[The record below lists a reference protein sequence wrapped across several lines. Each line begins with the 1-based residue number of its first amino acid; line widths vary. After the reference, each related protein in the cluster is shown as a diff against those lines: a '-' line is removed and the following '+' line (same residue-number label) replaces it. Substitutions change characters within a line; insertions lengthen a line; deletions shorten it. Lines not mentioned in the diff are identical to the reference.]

1 MPQTHRSTAST
12 LSLFAL
18 CAFIGTFLLAAIPAW
33 SQPTI
38 TAVPKGL
45 LAQGITPGGRAIWW
59 SVAHERP
66 DSFVTIVYRLE
77 EQTDTDLDGKVG
89 FAFDGPLPEASL
101 WIAIDV
107 ATGSYATYA
116 PEDFGVAETF
126 LPPEAAIEGSGR
138 TPSDAFRE
146 VARPLVNVLLVRAG
160 QGAWTLRAGDG
171 GATDQDGIDGEISF
185 TIDSMAPV
193 GTSPT
198 APSRYAPGDRLLSID
213 VDQLELSTLVVGP
226 PSTSGAAF
234 GVGVRR

>member
-18 CAFIGTFLLAAIPAW
+18 CAFIGAFLLAALPGW

-66 DSFVTIVYRLE
+66 DSFVTIVYRLD

-101 WIAIDV
+101 WVAIDV

-116 PEDFGVAETF
+116 AEEFGVSETP
-126 LPPEAAIEGSGR
+126 LPPEAAVESGER
-138 TPSDAFRE
+138 TPSDGFRE

-171 GATDQDGIDGEISF
+171 GATDQDGVEGEISF
-185 TIDSMAPV
+185 GIDSMTPV
-193 GTSPT
+193 GRSPL
-198 APSRYAPGDRLLSID
+198 APSCYSEGDRLLSID
-213 VDQLELSTLVVGP
+213 IDQLELSSLVVGP
-226 PSTSGAAF
+226 LESSGAAF
-234 GVGVRR
+234 GVGVQR

>member
-18 CAFIGTFLLAAIPAW
+18 CAFIGTFLLAAIPGW

-101 WIAIDV
+101 WLAIDV
-107 ATGSYATYA
+107 ATGGYATYA
-116 PEDFGVAETF
+116 PEDFGVTEDA

-138 TPSDAFRE
+138 APSDAFRE

-160 QGAWTLRAGDG
+160 QGAWSLRAGDG
-171 GATDQDGIDGEISF
+171 GATDQDGVDGELSF
-185 TIDSMAPV
+185 TIDSMTPV
-193 GTSPT
+193 GTSPV
-198 APSRYAPGDRLLSID
+198 APSRYARGDRLLSID
-213 VDQLELSTLVVGP
+213 IDQLELSSLVVGP
-226 PSTSGAAF
+226 LESSGAAF

>member
-1 MPQTHRSTAST
+1 MPQTHRPAASP
-12 LSLFAL
+12 LAPFAL
-18 CAFIGTFLLAAIPAW
+18 RAFLGAFLLAALPGW
-33 SQPTI
+33 TQPTI

-101 WIAIDV
+101 WVAVDV
-107 ATGSYATYA
+107 ATGRYATYA
-116 PEDFGVAETF
+116 PEDFGVTEDA

-171 GATDQDGIDGEISF
+171 GATDQDGVDGELSF
-185 TIDSMAPV
+185 TIDSMTPV
-193 GTSPT
+193 GTSPA
-198 APSRYAPGDRLLSID
+198 APSRYVPGDRLLSID

-226 PSTSGAAF
+226 PPTTGAAF
-234 GVGVRR
+234 GAGVQR